1 MAGELSRETD
11 RALEEGRSLLRDNQA
26 GGRHRR
32 MLSKPIGRGSAE
44 LRQNNLKLRLKL
56 IAAALLSTMFIA
68 GGVGIIIDG
77 IGFGGIMIALC
88 AVFVA
93 TFVFANF
100 PKVRIPDR
108 SDLNTGDVRH
118 MVART
123 ELWLESQ
130 RPALPAPAI
139 TLVDQIGL
147 QLDALGVQLENVDPL
162 HPAAVETRKLVG
174 ETLPGMVEAY
184 RKIPAHLR
192 KEQRAGG
199 SPDQQLVESL
209 GKISAEIDHV
219 TRQLADGALDDL
231 AIRTRYLD
239 YRYGAPGEPGALPT
253 ALPAPD
259 PLAQL
264 NRLPERDKQEF

>member
-1 MAGELSRETD
+1 MAEELSRDTE
-11 RALEEGRSLLRDNQA
+11 RALEEGRSLLLDNRA

-32 MLSKPIGRGSAE
+32 VRARPIGRGSAE
-44 LRQNNLKLRLKL
+44 LRQRNLMTRIKL
-56 IAAALLSTMFIA
+56 IGVSLLAIVGVSMVA
-68 GGVGIIIDG
+68 GIVING
-77 IGFGGIMIALC
+77 IGFTGIMVAFC
-88 AVFVA
+88 AVVAA
-93 TFVFANF
+93 TFLFSNF
-100 PKVRIPDR
+100 PRVRVPQA

-147 QLDALGVQLENVDPL
+147 QLDALGVQLEHVDPL

-174 ETLPGMVEAY
+174 ETLPGIVEAY
-184 RKIPAHLR
+184 RKIPPHLR
-192 KEQRAGG
+192 KEERAGAT
-199 SPDQQLVESL
+199 PDRQLAESL

-239 YRYGAPGEPGALPT
+239 YRYGAAGEPEALPT

-259 PLAQL
+259 PLEQL
-264 NRLPERDKQEF
+264 NRLPDRDKQET